1 MISERTRQAMD
12 RSVELWE
19 RKASDRILA
28 SFNTEGDVGLSA
40 VRTMDGTVSERYPAL
55 YDDVPRML
63 TDFEAGITREE
74 LRGNDGI
81 WDDDPRIPK
90 AWPELQFG
98 NGMPGAIFG
107 GEVITTSTFDHT
119 YTFNEPVVT
128 DWAQVDGLRF
138 DPSNCWVKRIDS
150 ALRHFVA
157 CGTKE
162 YVVQPFF
169 IIEGTD
175 FLVSM
180 RGTTQAL
187 LDVMDRPPGVRRL
200 YQLGYEAGAAWF
212 EMKRAIVKEH
222 NERVFCHPRFSDLAP
237 IHAAPYLDMDADAL
251 CSPKHF
257 EELVFEYKQKML
269 THFHGGC
276 FYIHALGSF
285 IVPIAAHLED
295 LTELWLFDDPNCP
308 RYFDRRVEM
317 RKITR
322 DIPLEMLCDLPD
334 FLDALEKRTL
344 PGGIR
349 YNVVMGGARPTVAEL
364 NEIMGKV
371 RDYRTTTLAGRHA
384 T

>member
-12 RSVELWE
+12 RAVAFWE
-19 RKASDRILA
+19 RKASDGILA

-40 VRTMDGTVSERYPAL
+40 VRTMEGKVSEQYPAL
-55 YDDVPRML
+55 YEDVPRML
-63 TDFEAGITREE
+63 RDFEAGITHEE

-107 GEVITTSTFDHT
+107 GKVITTSTFDHT

-128 DWAQVDGLRF
+128 EWAQVPGLRF
-138 DPSNCWVKRIDS
+138 DPANSWVRRIDD
-150 ALRHFVA
+150 ALRYFVA
-157 CGTKE
+157 RGTKE
-162 YVVQPFF
+162 FVVQPFF

-187 LDVMDRPPGVRRL
+187 LDVMDRPPEVRRL

-212 EMKRAIVKEH
+212 ESKRAIVKEH
-222 NERVFCHPRFSDLAP
+222 NERIFCHPRFADLAP
-237 IHAAPYLDMDADAL
+237 IHSAPYLDMDADAL
-251 CSPKHF
+251 CSPKNF
-257 EELVFEYKQKML
+257 EDLVFGYKQKML
-269 THFHGGC
+269 TRFHGGC

-285 IVPIAAHLED
+285 IVPIAARLED
-295 LTELWLFDDPNCP
+295 LTELWLFDDPNCTP
-308 RYFDRRVEM
+308 YFDRRAEM
-317 RKITR
+317 RAMTF
-322 DIPLEMLCDLPD
+322 DIPLEMLCGFPD
-334 FLDALEKRTL
+334 FVEALEKGTL

-349 YNVVMGGARPTVAEL
+349 YNVVMGGAKPSVAEI
-364 NEIMGKV
+364 NAIMEKV
-371 RDYRTTTLAGRHA
+371 RAYRTTKLAGRPKS
-384 T
+384 